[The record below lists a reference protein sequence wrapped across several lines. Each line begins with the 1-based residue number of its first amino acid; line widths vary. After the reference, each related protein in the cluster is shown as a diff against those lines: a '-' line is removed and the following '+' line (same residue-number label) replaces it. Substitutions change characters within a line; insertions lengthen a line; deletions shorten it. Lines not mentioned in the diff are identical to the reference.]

1 MLYIDN
7 LYTGYPESMLFTEFR
22 RRFEILVPAEKRA
35 SEPVM
40 DERKVSWGIQS
51 ACNMFKPK
59 ITACT
64 FLLSESAIEALH
76 VYWLQTKK

>member
-40 DERKVSWGIQS
+40 DERKVS
-51 ACNMFKPK
+51 
-59 ITACT
+59 
-64 FLLSESAIEALH
+64 
-76 VYWLQTKK
+76 